1 MTLIFWIVHKQYKIF
16 FLSFISHAWGYI
28 NRTPGSNLIV
38 NVHYIDSGE
47 FDKINETKFIVKIH
61 LIHRWCPNAWLAL
74 AWASIWLLLR
84 ADQLGWPCQTKL
96 CQPRLVRP
104 VSAGSA
110 YPDWSPPALPRSPA
124 YEMRAAGEDYPE
136 KNSDSSI
143 IQRIKKKMY
152 YQKNRRPKP
161 RPKENENG
169 EFRRWTARIL
179 PISERV
185 LLEVLPRCK
194 YFPRRRR
201 LLSLRRPSTSLT
213 GFPPRCIGSPEC
225 FVPYAWLR
233 TGRFISARYDLPI
246 AARRRSANQCLLPVM
261 YATAVRSSPAGR
273 NSV

>member
-1 MTLIFWIVHKQYKIF
+1 
-16 FLSFISHAWGYI
+16 
-28 NRTPGSNLIV
+28 
-38 NVHYIDSGE
+38 
-47 FDKINETKFIVKIH
+47 
-61 LIHRWCPNAWLAL
+61 
-74 AWASIWLLLR
+74 LLLR

-110 YPDWSPPALPRSPA
+110 YPDWSPPALPRSPV

-179 PISERV
+179 AISERV
-185 LLEVLPRCK
+185 LLEVLRRCK

-201 LLSLRRPSTSLT
+201 LLSLRRPSTSFT
-213 GFPPRCIGSPEC
+213 GFPARCIGSPEC
-225 FVPYAWLR
+225 FGALR
-233 TGRFISARYDLPI
+233 MAEGPTLYFS
-246 AARRRSANQCLLPVM
+246 
-261 YATAVRSSPAGR
+261 AVRSAHRCTAAVRQPVPPTGDVRDGR
-273 NSV
+273 ALLASGKKFSVVATLGSRN